1 MLSEPSA
8 THLITNNTNEHPSLN
23 PNIKSHHIKNT
34 LSIDP
39 NNIQSPQLDLSY
51 LLEDNDDD
59 GDDGLEGM
67 HQHGT
72 TDLTELQQQQQ
83 TSSNFATSLPSHLNS
98 SLNSSSSSSTPTSP
112 YVSIGTTHVV
122 NNNHH
127 HQRRAP
133 QTSTTILSTTDVT
146 PTLLSPNLGM
156 NHSSSSSLSADSS
169 SGKLSLNS
177 GQLHAP
183 HLAASSSLGGMTT
196 TSSYSSSSAT
206 IMENNSNVTT
216 QQKNQNRQSG
226 NFDPLNYMVIYEEAI
241 KDKEL
246 RRVFCEFLKKCHVEE
261 PILFMNMFDQYKAD
275 FEKSLKELGGWIGVV
290 PQTPVTSRSS
300 LASQNAL
307 LVSTALEV
315 FSRNSISERSDNLG
329 DVALS
334 PTSMNNAF
342 DMMATALQLSNATLQ
357 SSPLYGLT
365 VKNMNNIK
373 QMKKHIKH
381 LFEHCKNLVQNFL
394 TVGCDKELNL
404 GATQKQIL
412 DRWELLCENYD
423 LLSNVD
429 GFSDVSSNSD
439 ASVSSAVSSPSTAS
453 AGSYLSYSKV
463 GCLPAFLNTIL
474 LQLEPEYIFGQ
485 VLFSVNLDLK
495 LDQFPRFV
503 RSDMLYKFL
512 KEKGVKYTRT
522 VAVDISKGYKV
533 DLRFK
538 PQDLKNKIITDDYI
552 YFGFTLA
559 EDTPD
564 WQCILNKD
572 KPYLTQAYISKT
584 SYSFDESLKGMKLA
598 KIVVHIPHPLEVIWG
613 CYCNADFSKKFDKMA
628 NTKHE
633 MYKFVPGCRQPTG
646 VGSSQC
652 PYNPDKPPFSLQF
665 ASNSLNLL
673 PLLKKRQV
681 PYVYTAIKDPIG
693 MYMFLAHSAEFEE
706 QEIPHHK
713 GEVQGKGLFY
723 YMFYKV
729 NENLTR
735 IVHVV
740 YSDMMLPF
748 NPELMLKM
756 IFKKRA
762 KEHYTGFER
771 ILNELSENGTKPV
784 DTSKF
789 VDGQNTKKC
798 CEDNCKL
805 YPGRSWFYEWSSLRP
820 NYEYN

>member
-1 MLSEPSA
+1 MTDPTSE
-8 THLITNNTNEHPSLN
+8 TTTLTTNDTAL
-23 PNIKSHHIKNT
+23 KSHHHLPIKHT
-34 LSIDP
+34 PSSS
-39 NNIQSPQLDLSY
+39 NIADLQSPNDMLSY
-51 LLEDNDDD
+51 LLDDD
-59 GDDGLEGM
+59 EDDGLDSM
-67 HQHGT
+67 HHGT
-72 TDLTELQQQQQ
+72 FQ
-83 TSSNFATSLPSHLNS
+83 TAAVDSQITTCVGHSNHFATSLPSHVNS
-98 SLNSSSSSSTPTSP
+98 SLQSSSATSPTCLKISISQQQQIHGKDRRQMNLSSSLLGIDPNESSSSSF
-112 YVSIGTTHVV
+112 
-122 NNNHH
+122 
-127 HQRRAP
+127 
-133 QTSTTILSTTDVT
+133 
-146 PTLLSPNLGM
+146 
-156 NHSSSSSLSADSS
+156 SADSC
-169 SGKLSLNS
+169 KLSPS
-177 GQLHAP
+177 S
-183 HLAASSSLGGMTT
+183 LALGNNHPQHVDTSFLTASSSLGGLSNHSSASSTTMNST
-196 TSSYSSSSAT
+196 TSTSKAA
-206 IMENNSNVTT
+206 
-216 QQKNQNRQSG
+216 NRQSG
-226 NFDPLNYMVIYEEAI
+226 NFDPINYMVIYEEAI

-246 RRVFCEFLKKCHVEE
+246 RRVFCDFLKKCHVEE
-261 PILFMNMFDQYKAD
+261 PILFMNSLDQYRTD
-275 FEKSLKELGGWIGVV
+275 YEKSLKDLGGWTGGV
-290 PQTPVTSRSS
+290 PHTPSTSRSS

-315 FSRNSISERSDNLG
+315 FSRNSISERSDNNFTGG
-329 DVALS
+329 DIALS
-334 PTSMNNAF
+334 PTSANSAF
-342 DMMATALQLSNATLQ
+342 DMMVTALQLSNATLQ
-357 SSPLYGLT
+357 SSSLYGQT

-373 QMKKHIKH
+373 LMKKHIKH
-381 LFEHCKNLVQNFL
+381 LFELSKNMVQTFL
-394 TVGCDKELNL
+394 TIGCEKELNL

-423 LLSNVD
+423 LISNVD

-453 AGSYLSYSKV
+453 AGSYLSNSKL

-474 LQLEPEYIFGQ
+474 LQLEPDYIFGQ

-512 KEKGVKYTRT
+512 KEKGVKYTRSI
-522 VAVDISKGYKV
+522 AVDISKGYKV

-584 SYSFDESLKGMKLA
+584 SYSFDESMKGMKLA

-652 PYNPDKPPFSLQF
+652 PYNPDKPPYSLQF

-693 MYMFLAHSAEFEE
+693 MYMFLAHSAEFDDN
-706 QEIPHHK
+706 EIPHHK

-740 YSDMMLPF
+740 YSDMMLPI
-748 NPELMLKM
+748 NPDLMLKM

-771 ILNELSENGTKPV
+771 ILNELSENGTKPI

-798 CEDNCKL
+798 CEENCKL
-805 YPGRSWFYEWSSLRP
+805 YPGRSWYYEWSSLRP
-820 NYEYN
+820 TYEYSNNNNQ